1 MSRTGLIGT
10 RIRETR
16 LRKEV
21 RQVDLARRAGISASY
36 LNLIEHNRRRPG
48 AALLERIAA
57 ALDVPAVTLSEGA
70 RAPVFDGLREAAAD
84 TAQEPSAELARIEEF
99 AGRFP
104 GWAELVVA
112 QQARLARLEGTVER
126 LTDRMMHDPH
136 LSAAL
141 HEVLSAVSALRST
154 AAILSETED
163 IDLVWRRKVLGNL
176 HDDSVRRAEGA
187 QALVGYLDAAGVE
200 ESGLAAPQEELEA
213 WLAARG
219 HQLPELET
227 ADPPDPQALIAG
239 VPELATRPAQTLAL
253 RFIARYRADAQA
265 MPLDAVLD
273 AVARDGPDPAAL
285 ARRFDVPVGRMLRRL
300 AMLPDPAGGQDDPG
314 AAAGAL
320 AAAGLDRT
328 GLVVCDASGT
338 LVQRKP
344 LEGFAL
350 PRFGA
355 ACPLWPIYETL
366 GQPGRPLSRRVEMAG
381 RLPRQFMTYSV
392 CEQAV
397 APQFD
402 APMIV
407 EATMLIVPAS
417 DPPDRP
423 ASAPGDGAGMAA
435 RPIGTSC
442 RICPR
447 RVCPARREPSFL
459 AEEF

>member
-16 LRKEV
+16 LRKEL
-21 RQVDLARRAGISASY
+21 RQSDLARRAGISASY

-48 AALLERIAA
+48 AALLDRIAA
-57 ALDVPAVTLSEGA
+57 VLAVPAVTLSEGG
-70 RAPVFDGLREAAAD
+70 RDPIFDGLREAAAD
-84 TAQEPSAELARIEEF
+84 GAEVAPAELERIEEF

-112 QQARLARLEGTVER
+112 QRTRLLQLERTVER
-126 LTDRMMHDPH
+126 LTDRMMHDPY
-136 LSAAL
+136 LSTAL
-141 HEVLSAVSALRST
+141 HEVLSAVSAVRST

-163 IDLVWRRKVLGNL
+163 IDPAWQRKFHANL
-176 HDDSVRRAEGA
+176 HDDSVRLAEGA

-213 WLAARG
+213 WLTARNY
-219 HQLPELET
+219 HLPELE
-227 ADPPDPQALIAG
+227 ADDPPEAQALISD
-239 VPELATRPAQTLAL
+239 VPELATRPARTLAR
-253 RFIARYRADAQA
+253 RFIERYRDDAHA
-265 MPLDAVLD
+265 MPVRDVLD
-273 AVARDGPDPAAL
+273 AVARQGPDPARIAHE
-285 ARRFDVPVGRMLRRL
+285 FGVSVGRMLRRL
-300 AMLPDPAGGQDDPG
+300 AMLPPQPGTPDAGPGQQV
-314 AAAGAL
+314 L

-338 LVQRKP
+338 LVLRKP
-344 LEGFAL
+344 VEGFAL

-355 ACPLWPIYETL
+355 ACPLWPLYDAL
-366 GQPGRPLSRRVEMAG
+366 GDPGRPLARRVEMAG
-381 RLPRQFMTYSV
+381 RLPRRFMTYSV
-392 CEQAV
+392 CEQV
-397 APQFD
+397 VPPQFN

-407 EATMLIVPAS
+407 EATMLIAPAP
-417 DPPDRP
+417 DPPERP
-423 ASAPGDGAGMAA
+423 AAGPGHGAGTDA

-447 RVCPARREPSFL
+447 RVCPARREPSIL

>member
-1 MSRTGLIGT
+1 MPRTGLIGT

-21 RQVDLARRAGISASY
+21 RQVDLARRAEISASY

-48 AALLERIAA
+48 AALVERIAA
-57 ALDVPAVTLSEGA
+57 ALEVPAVTLNEGA
-70 RAPVFDGLREAAAD
+70 RDPVFDGLREAAAG
-84 TAQEPSAELARIEEF
+84 TAEGPPAELARIEEF

-112 QQARLARLEGTVER
+112 QQARLSRLERTVER

-141 HEVLSAVSALRST
+141 HEMLSAVSALRST

-163 IDLVWRRKVLGNL
+163 IDIDWRRKFLANL
-176 HDDSVRRAEGA
+176 HDDSVRLAEGA

-219 HQLPELET
+219 HHLPELEA
-227 ADPPDPQALIAG
+227 ADPPDPHALIVG

-253 RFIARYRADAQA
+253 RFIARYRDDARA
-265 MPLDAVLD
+265 MPLDDVLD
-273 AVARDGPDPAAL
+273 AVALDGPDPAAL
-285 ARRFDVPVGRMLRRL
+285 ARRLDVPVGRMLRRL
-300 AMLPDPAGGQDDPG
+300 AMMPDETGPDAAGPAT
-314 AAAGAL
+314 GAL

-350 PRFGA
+350 PRFGG
-355 ACPLWPIYETL
+355 ACPLWPLYETL
-366 GQPGRPLSRRVEMAG
+366 GHPGRPLSRRVEMAG

-392 CEQAV
+392 CEQAA

-407 EATMLIVPAS
+407 EATMLIVPAR
-417 DPPDRP
+417 DPPDGS
-423 ASAPGDGAGMAA
+423 ASAPGGGAGMAA